1 MIYPGKR
8 LLCYT
13 EISDFTDFQGIGRD
27 PLYSRYD
34 SVNSVVKRYVAK
46 EYQHFLAVPNYD
58 SSVGQIAWYIDEW
71 TQAPV
76 RLTELAGDER
86 AEYEKIKQSTFNAYD
101 KAIIQSEGEDLMIL
115 MTALKYKDDERI
127 YCANGKV
134 FLIAWGMRLDV
145 TKHSV
150 IGAVIHEANFVKKF
164 EITFDAGQH
173 GMLLSKADKKL
184 TCVEGTVLS
193 EKDIPKIEPNEGWT
207 MSGWTPSVVGHSVT
221 SDITFYAQY
230 IKQTQ
235 ETPVPIDE
243 DKSNEPMMHVC
254 RFDAGEHGS
263 IEGEPVVRLSDNSR
277 LADEDIPTVK
287 AKKGYTFKGWDISPV
302 GFIATGDTVFTAQY
316 EKNLP
321 WWRRWWI
328 WLTGRGC
335 LKWLLRILV
344 LLLLLWLLF
353 YLLRSCVSCI
363 GHHPVNGVVPID
375 SVRTDDGRKV
385 DDNGYVHPVT
395 ESDGSLPADERIV
408 APALG
413 EGGAD
418 LPVISQP
425 GVPDVIANRL
435 LLFMEDTNDDIEA
448 LAKDFKKAYPDEQY
462 SIIGYDREVKLLVVQ
477 IPESERDEIRQTI
490 NAKIPNHR
498 FIVFDE
504 EIYELNGQS
513 TSSTQDPGWHM
524 AAIHLQQGWQITKG
538 SPDVKIAVVDDG
550 IEASHPIFNGR
561 IVDAYNVYRRD
572 NHLSLGEGHG
582 THTAGLAA
590 GSLEFYSRG
599 AAGVAPECKLMPVQ
613 VLDNGKC
620 PLSALTAGVMY
631 AVHHDADVVNV
642 SIGPSFRGLN
652 VLPVAEQNQIAKQ
665 QFKNTERLWTRVCE
679 LAVAKNSILV
689 FAAGNDDILSSIP
702 PENRNNS
709 AIVVTAVDNRL
720 FPTDFTNYGP
730 CSDISAPGKDI
741 YSSYPHNDFKSY
753 DGTSMSA
760 PLVSG
765 TIALM
770 KSLKKDLTVTQAR
783 NVLYRTGT
791 DVYGYIP
798 PMVCVDRA
806 LEAVQKGDFSE
817 PEARTLR
824 PVPEGEGDGSA
835 AGEVV
840 IGTVNGGTPD
850 IISVIGNDI
859 PVEVITPGGSVS
871 EVIVGE
877 DVGEVVGGTVPA
889 DETVTDYEAIRRMIA
904 AYEKRISELKK
915 LLPKE

>member
-8 LLCYT
+8 QLCYT
-13 EISDFTDFQGIGRD
+13 EIADFTDFQGIGRD
-27 PLYSRYD
+27 PLYCRYD
-34 SVNSVVKRYVAK
+34 SVNSVVKRTVAK
-46 EYQHFLAVPNYD
+46 EYQHFLATPDYD
-58 SSVGQIAWYIDEW
+58 TSVDQIAWYIDEW
-71 TQAPV
+71 TQTPV

-86 AEYEKIKQSTFNAYD
+86 TKYEKIKQSTLEAYNE
-101 KAIIQSEGEDLMIL
+101 AIMQSEGEDLTIL
-115 MTALKYKDDERI
+115 MAALKYKDDERI

-134 FLIAWGMRLDV
+134 FLVAWGMRLD
-145 TKHSV
+145 TAKHSV
-150 IGAVIHEANFVKKF
+150 IGAVIHEATFVKRC

-173 GMLLSKADKKL
+173 GTLQSKADKKI

-193 EKDIPKIEPNEGWT
+193 EKDIPQIATNEGWT
-207 MSGWTPSVVGHSVT
+207 MSGWTPAAMGHTVT

-230 IKQTQ
+230 IK
-235 ETPVPIDE
+235 TPPPIAE
-243 DKSNEPMMHVC
+243 EEEVRPMMHLC

-263 IEGEPVVRLSDNSR
+263 MEGEPIVRLPDNSR

-287 AKKGYTFKGWDISPV
+287 AKKGYTFKGWDISPL

-316 EKNLP
+316 EKRLP
-321 WWRRWWI
+321 WWRRWWV
-328 WLTGRGC
+328 WLTGKGC
-335 LKWLLRILV
+335 LKWLLRV
-344 LLLLLWLLF
+344 LAFLLLLWLLL
-353 YLLRSCVSCI
+353 YLLRSCI
-363 GHHPVNGVVPID
+363 GCTDRAVNGVVPVD
-375 SVRTDDGRKV
+375 SVKTDAGKRV
-385 DDNGYVHPVT
+385 DDNGYIRPVT
-395 ESDGSLPADERIV
+395 GSDGSLPDDERIV

-413 EGGAD
+413 EGGTD
-418 LPVISQP
+418 LPIVSQP

-435 LLFMEDTNDDIEA
+435 LLFMEDTEDDIES
-448 LAKDFKKAYPDEQY
+448 LARDFKKAYPDEQY

-490 NAKIPNHR
+490 NDKIPNHQ

-513 TSSTQDPGWHM
+513 SSSSQDPGWHM

-538 SPDVKIAVVDDG
+538 SPDVTIAVVDDG
-550 IEASHPIFNGR
+550 IEASHPIFKDR
-561 IVDAYNVYRRD
+561 IVNAYNVYRQD
-572 NHLSLGEGHG
+572 NHLSVGEGHG

-590 GSLEFYSRG
+590 GSSQFYSQG

-613 VLDNGKC
+613 VFDNGRC

-631 AVHHDADVVNV
+631 AVHHDADVINV
-642 SIGPSFRGLN
+642 SIGPTFRGLN
-652 VLPVAEQNQIAKQ
+652 VLPVSEQKKIAQQ
-665 QFKNTERLWTRVCE
+665 QFGNTERLWTRVCE
-679 LAVAKNSILV
+679 LAAAKNSILV

-702 PENRNNS
+702 PENRNSS
-709 AIVVTAVDNRL
+709 AIVVTSVDKRL
-720 FPTDFTNYGP
+720 YPTDFTNYGP

-765 TIALM
+765 TVALM
-770 KSLKKDLTVTQAR
+770 KSIKKDLTVTQAR

-798 PMVCVDRA
+798 PMVCVDKA

-817 PEARTLR
+817 PEPRMLT

-835 AGEVV
+835 ANGAV
-840 IGTVNGGTPD
+840 IGIVDSGTPD
-850 IISVIGNDI
+850 IISVIGSDK
-859 PVEVITPGGSVS
+859 PVEVIAPGEQTGGDVVGGVAGGSVPV
-871 EVIVGE
+871 EENI
-877 DVGEVVGGTVPA
+877 
-889 DETVTDYEAIRRMIA
+889 TDYEAIRRMIA
-904 AYEKRISELKK
+904 AYKKKISELEK
-915 LLPKE
+915 LLPK

>member
-13 EISDFTDFQGIGRD
+13 EISDFTDIQGIGRD

-34 SVNSVVKRYVAK
+34 SVNSIVRKTVAK
-46 EYQHFLAVPNYD
+46 EYWHFLAVPYCNTSD
-58 SSVGQIAWYIDEW
+58 DQIAWYIDEW
-71 TQAPV
+71 TQLPV
-76 RLTELAGDER
+76 RLTELAGNER
-86 AEYEKIKQSTFNAYD
+86 AAYENVRRSTIEAYNR
-101 KAIIQSEGEDLMIL
+101 AIMQSEGEDLTIL
-115 MTALKYKDDERI
+115 LAALKYNDDERI
-127 YCANGKV
+127 YCADGKV
-134 FLIAWGMRLDV
+134 FLVAWGMKLD
-145 TKHSV
+145 TNKHSV
-150 IGAVIHEANFVKKF
+150 IGAVIHEATFVKRC
-164 EITFDAGQH
+164 EVTFDAGQH
-173 GMLLSKADKKL
+173 GMLLSKADKTM

-193 EKDIPKIEPNEGWT
+193 EKDIPQVEANEGWT
-207 MSGWTPSVVGHSVT
+207 VTGWTPDIIGHTVT

-230 IKQTQ
+230 IK
-235 ETPVPIDE
+235 TPIPQNEDE
-243 DKSNEPMMHVC
+243 PALPTLHLC
-254 RFDAGEHGS
+254 RFDAGEHGD
-263 IEGEPVVRLSDNSR
+263 IEGEPVVSIPDNCR
-277 LADEDIPTVK
+277 LAYKDIPSVK
-287 AKKGYTFKGWDISPV
+287 AKKGYTFKGWDIPPF

-321 WWRRWWI
+321 WWRRWWAQ
-328 WLTGRGC
+328 LTGKGC

-344 LLLLLWLLF
+344 LLLILWLLL
-353 YLLRSCVSCI
+353 YLLRSCVGCGS
-363 GHHPVNGVVPID
+363 HHPVNGVVPID
-375 SVRTDDGRKV
+375 SVKTNDGRKV
-385 DDNGYVHPVT
+385 DDNGYIRPVT
-395 ESDGSLPADERIV
+395 GSDGTLPADERIV
-408 APALG
+408 APTLG

-418 LPVISQP
+418 LPIVSRP

-448 LAKDFKKAYPDEQY
+448 LARDFKKTYPGDQY

-477 IPESERDEIRQTI
+477 IPENERDEIRRTI
-490 NAKIPNHR
+490 NSKIPNHQ

-504 EIYELNGQS
+504 EIYELNAQGS
-513 TSSTQDPGWHM
+513 VSSQDAGWHM
-524 AAIHLQQGWQITKG
+524 DAIHLQQGWQITKG
-538 SPDVKIAVVDDG
+538 SPEVKIAVVDDG
-550 IEASHPIFNGR
+550 IEASHPIFKDR
-561 IVDAYNVYRRD
+561 IVDAYNVYRQD

-590 GSLEFYSRG
+590 GSMEFYSKG

-613 VLDNGKC
+613 VFDNGRC

-631 AVHHDADVVNV
+631 AVHHDADVVNI

-652 VLPVAEQNQIAKQ
+652 VLPVVEQNQIARQ

-679 LAVAKNSILV
+679 LAAAKNSILV

-709 AIVVTAVDNRL
+709 AIVVTSVDKRL
-720 FPTDFTNYGP
+720 YPTDFTNYGP

-741 YSSYPHNDFKSY
+741 FSSYPRNDFKSY

-791 DVYGYIP
+791 DVYGYVP
-798 PMVCVDRA
+798 PMVCVDKA

-817 PEARTLR
+817 PAARALT
-824 PVPEGEGDGSA
+824 PVPEGESDGSA
-835 AGEVV
+835 AGSTI
-840 IGTVNGGTPD
+840 IGIANGETPGIISDIGGGTL
-850 IISVIGNDI
+850 
-859 PVEVITPGGSVS
+859 VEVITPGRQV
-871 EVIVGE
+871 
-877 DVGEVVGGTVPA
+877 DVGSIGKV
-889 DETVTDYEAIRRMIA
+889 DEDEPVSTTVTDYDAIRRMIE
-904 AYEKRISELKK
+904 AYEKKISELKK
-915 LLPKE
+915 LLPDNRKE